1 MKTSNRWGELQAKR
15 AVERVEQKFGK
26 DVRRVVA
33 PEVYEALLGNEILL
47 LVLTQELESYEAAQT
62 LIAQVLRGLE
72 DQGLTN

>member
-47 LVLTQELESYEAAQT
+47 LVLTQELESYDTAQT